1 MHILILKNSYFFL
14 LFKHAFIVGLSLEFS
29 PIGSSSVFSKLLAFL
44 NAKIQQDN
52 LMPSNTRMYQTDEN
66 INIEEKNIV
75 CFLDRN
81 YDKNVVI

>member
-1 MHILILKNSYFFL
+1 
-14 LFKHAFIVGLSLEFS
+14 
-29 PIGSSSVFSKLLAFL
+29 LLAFL